1 MRVKTRLIINAAISV
16 TMAFVIGMMLFMAL
30 YRVSSALEESE
41 IAGELVTTAFERST
55 LRSDYLRT
63 NSERAKKQW
72 VAKHEQMGRLL
83 NSASEKFRK
92 DEDRKTIE
100 EMVKDQAFTGK
111 IFSAIVENREQSRSD
126 ADSARL
132 FQETEGRLVSQ
143 LEMRL
148 YDKILNAN
156 KLHEAA
162 ARRLRSALRLA
173 GGAIICVI
181 AIVAAAV
188 IVNSWTMGRAFAA
201 RVRQLRDGAS
211 VIGGGNLDYK
221 IGIKGNDEFAEL
233 SAAFDAMTARLR
245 GSYQDLEREIAERMQ
260 MEVALRESEER
271 YRVIA
276 ETALDS
282 IITID
287 EESRIMFA
295 NPATERIFGFSS
307 EELNGKPLTMLM
319 PERLRDAHVDA
330 MKRHGDYGKRH
341 LPIGAIDFP
350 GLHKSGREVPLEISY
365 GQFIKEGKHFFIGIV
380 RDVTERK
387 RAVEELREAKEAAE
401 SANQAKSQF
410 LANMSHELRTP
421 MNGFLGV
428 LQLLLNNY
436 AEPLGPKQR
445 DLLMKADKAG
455 HSLLQ
460 IISDIL
466 DLTKIER
473 GILAIDET
481 TFSLRECVSGA
492 VDFFSIDAQQK
503 GIGFAISFAEDV
515 PKAVRG
521 DCVRLRQVLFNLIG
535 NAIKFTVQGE
545 VTVQITAGNRTL
557 AGKKEITFTITDTGI
572 GIPAEKKHL
581 LFRPFTQVDNSDTR
595 RYGGTGLG
603 LAISGQIIEMMGG
616 TISIESTEGIGTSIS
631 FTVPLEEAEG
641 VEKGK
646 LSEAPPSVAT
656 PMPESEKKPLFL
668 VAEDDLLAS
677 DLLKEILAWQGFEI
691 ELARTGSEA
700 VEMWE
705 AGKYDLIIMDLQMPR
720 MDGITATRIIRE
732 KEKAAGGHI
741 PIVAMTAHAFH
752 EDEERCFAAGM
763 DGYLTKPLDIRSGM
777 DVIMKLLKGRS

>member
-1 MRVKTRLIINAAISV
+1 
-16 TMAFVIGMMLFMAL
+16 MAHLGSWDLDVVNDLL
-30 YRVSSALEESE
+30 
-41 IAGELVTTAFERST
+41 TW
-55 LRSDYLRT
+55 SD
-63 NSERAKKQW
+63 
-72 VAKHEQMGRLL
+72 
-83 NSASEKFRK
+83 
-92 DEDRKTIE
+92 
-100 EMVKDQAFTGK
+100 
-111 IFSAIVENREQSRSD
+111 
-126 ADSARL
+126 
-132 FQETEGRLVSQ
+132 
-143 LEMRL
+143 
-148 YDKILNAN
+148 
-156 KLHEAA
+156 
-162 ARRLRSALRLA
+162 
-173 GGAIICVI
+173 
-181 AIVAAAV
+181 
-188 IVNSWTMGRAFAA
+188 
-201 RVRQLRDGAS
+201 
-211 VIGGGNLDYK
+211 
-221 IGIKGNDEFAEL
+221 
-233 SAAFDAMTARLR
+233 
-245 GSYQDLEREIAERMQ
+245 
-260 MEVALRESEER
+260 EV
-271 YRVIA
+271 Y
-276 ETALDS
+276 
-282 IITID
+282 
-287 EESRIMFA
+287 
-295 NPATERIFGFSS
+295 RIFGLQPQEFSATY
-307 EELNGKPLTMLM
+307 EAFLKAVHPDDRT
-319 PERLRDAHVDA
+319 AVDA
-330 MKRHGDYGKRH
+330 AY
-341 LPIGAIDFP
+341 
-350 GLHKSGREVPLEISY
+350 SGS
-365 GQFIKEGKHFFIGIV
+365 
-380 RDVTERK
+380 
-387 RAVEELREAKEAAE
+387 LREGRNTYDIEHRVVRKSTGEIRYVHERCEHIRDQTGTVVRSVGMVHDITDRKLAEENMRKAKEAAE

-535 NAIKFTVQGE
+535 NAIKFTVRGE
-545 VTVQITAGNRTL
+545 VIVQITAGNRTP
-557 AGKKEITFTITDTGI
+557 AQKKEITFAIKDTGI

-641 VEKGK
+641 VEKGR

-677 DLLKEILAWQGFEI
+677 ELLKEILAWQGFEMD
-691 ELARTGSEA
+691 LARTGSEA

-777 DVIMKLLKGRS
+777 EVIMKLLKGRS